1 LKFHLGIKSDPI
13 EYRYSFDWLFALMEE
28 LGVHYVQIGSFPEL
42 YWVEDEWLF
51 ELRERAA
58 RRGVTIRSCYTAHR
72 DLGGFFAAEP
82 ALERAARRAYERCIH
97 VASVLGAHSV
107 GANPGSV
114 FRDRMPTKSA
124 GIATYLRHMKELM
137 ALARSE
143 GLRALHP
150 ESMSCLAE
158 PPSLPEEVEAMLG
171 ELAEHHAANPGST
184 VPVRLCSDIGHGYAD
199 ADKRVVCDN
208 WSRFEHEIPWMGE
221 FHIKNTDRIFDATFG
236 FSDGEQIRGIV
247 DLRRFRELLER
258 NRGRFP
264 VEEIV
269 GYLEIGGPKLG
280 RDYSDH
286 RLGDMIRE
294 SIRGVRAFFPPAGD

>member
-1 LKFHLGIKSDPI
+1 VRFHLGIKSDPI

-28 LGVHYVQIGSFPEL
+28 LGVRYVQIGSFPEL
-42 YWVEDEWLF
+42 YWVDDSWLL

-58 RRGVTIRSCYTAHR
+58 RRGVEIRSCYTAHR
-72 DLGGFFAAEP
+72 DLGGFFSGEP
-82 ALERAARRAYERCIH
+82 ALEQAARRAYERYIH
-97 VASVLGAHSV
+97 VTSVLGAHSV

-114 FRDRMPTKSA
+114 LRDRMEGKPA

-137 ALARSE
+137 AVARRK

-158 PPSLPEEVEAMLG
+158 PPSLPEEVDGMLG
-171 ELAEHHAANPGST
+171 ELAAHHQANPDTT

-199 ADKRVVCDN
+199 ADGRVVHDN

-221 FHIKNTDRIFDATFG
+221 FHIKNTDRVFDATFG
-236 FSDGEQIRGIV
+236 FSEAEQARGIV
-247 DLRRFRELLER
+247 DLPRFREMLER
-258 NRGRFP
+258 NRERFP

-286 RLGDMIRE
+286 RLGGMIRDSVR
-294 SIRGVRAFFPPAGD
+294 SIQASFPE

>member
-1 LKFHLGIKSDPI
+1 VRFQLGIKSDPI
-13 EYRYSFDWLFALMEE
+13 EFRYSFDWLFSLMEE
-28 LGVHYVQIGSFPEL
+28 LDVRYVQVGSFPEL
-42 YWVEDEWLF
+42 YWVEDEWLL

-58 RRGVTIRSCYTAHR
+58 RRGVSIRSCYTSHR
-72 DLGGFFAAEP
+72 DLGGFFSGEP

-97 VASVLGAHSV
+97 VASVLGAHSM

-114 FRDRMPTKSA
+114 FRDRMETKPA
-124 GIATYLRHMKELM
+124 GIAIYLRHMKELM
-137 ALARSE
+137 AIARKA

-171 ELAEHHAANPGST
+171 ELAEHHAANPHTT

-199 ADKRVVCDN
+199 AEKRVVCDN
-208 WSRFEHEIPWMGE
+208 WARFEHEIPWMGE
-221 FHIKNTDRIFDATFG
+221 FHVKNTDAIFDATFG
-236 FSDGEQIRGIV
+236 FSAAERQRGIV
-247 DLRRFRELLER
+247 DLARFRELLER
-258 NRGRFP
+258 NRERFP

-269 GYLEIGGPKLG
+269 GYLELGGPKLG

-294 SIRGVRAFFPPAGD
+294 SIRAVQACFPH